1 LKNGGA
7 AGGGLWVVFKLAEL
21 DATEDVTEDVEVA
34 LEDAAALDSEVELVA
49 EVLGVVV
56 AVVALVVL
64 VVEDFCA
71 PFGTENPTTPPM
83 TTTTMTI
90 TANAVVLRPG
100 RPFLGDTILPP
111 RPTAMSLLTV
121 PSARQ
126 GSVSS
131 PRGRSG
137 CFTARGAL
145 SGRVGNQRYH
155 LFPSNA

>member
-1 LKNGGA
+1 MMVPFGAINTVNGPLVTVKLKNGGA

-126 GSVSS
+126 RLGWTVS
-131 PRGRSG
+131 RE
-137 CFTARGAL
+137 
-145 SGRVGNQRYH
+145 
-155 LFPSNA
+155 PSNG